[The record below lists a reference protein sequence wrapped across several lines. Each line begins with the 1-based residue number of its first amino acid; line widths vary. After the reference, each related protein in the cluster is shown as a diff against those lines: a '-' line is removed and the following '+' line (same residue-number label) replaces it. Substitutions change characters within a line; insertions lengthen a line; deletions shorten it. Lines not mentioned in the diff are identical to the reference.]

1 MKYEIIFNRARNL
14 WVVWKIYGN
23 NSEVVKTF
31 RTEEGAKNWIVKHR
45 QKAASR
51 PLFIQMSNI

>member
-23 NSEVVKTF
+23 NSEVIKTF

-45 QKAASR
+45 
-51 PLFIQMSNI
+51 